1 MCQEKKTPGSADLT
15 DSQMCDGPNSDGS
28 TGLSG
33 LELQFKVAVF
43 NEDLSKTLDAV
54 SRVQ

>member
-1 MCQEKKTPGSADLT
+1 MSREKTPGSADLT